1 MYLYCIHYS
10 NMQTNPKLPPKYD
23 THNPE
28 YTHTHTQTHT
38 RYPRQRNRRNAH
50 IIHTQ
55 RAEFLTVGRRD
66 NIIYNRAFCWS
77 MKTVCKHT
85 HTRAR
90 AISCTHKTIISPFGI
105 LYTKQTRH
113 ARCHARAHIDKYI
126 CNVHMYLK
134 RYQRFMCV
142 VSRIARQLGWM
153 NEWILHIM
161 YRAISTDWNAKHSS
175 LACVYTR
182 YNNMYLR
189 WGGAQTSAHAPFL
202 WWGVGL
208 WFGAI
213 VVQKIYKQ
221 SRRGIYRNPMENG
234 RKQGLL

>member
-1 MYLYCIHYS
+1 MYLYCTHYS

-28 YTHTHTQTHT
+28 YTHTHTHT
-38 RYPRQRNRRNAH
+38 RD
-50 IIHTQ
+50 I
-55 RAEFLTVGRRD
+55 RD
-66 NIIYNRAFCWS
+66 NEIDG
-77 MKTVCKHT
+77 
-85 HTRAR
+85 TR
-90 AISCTHKTIISPFGI
+90 I
-105 LYTKQTRH
+105 LYTLSAQNFSRSVVVIILYIIALFVDQWKPCVNTHTHARAQSHALTKPSYRRLAYYIPNRHATH

-142 VSRIARQLGWM
+142 VSRIARQFGWM

-175 LACVYTR
+175 LARVYTR

-189 WGGAQTSAHAPFL
+189 SGGANISACALFM
-202 WWGVGL
+202 VGCWTL
-208 WFGAI
+208 VWRHSRANNI
-213 VVQKIYKQ
+213 QAKQKRHI
-221 SRRGIYRNPMENG
+221 
-234 RKQGLL
+234 